1 MYLFDT
7 DTLSNLLAKRPPAR
21 LLKHLHETPAAA
33 QFTSSITVGEINYG
47 LYKSDRP
54 DYYRERLERLV
65 WLHVQIVPFNRL
77 AAETYGELRAE
88 LERKGE
94 RLSGPDLMIAA
105 IALSLSLVMAMGNVE
120 HFGRIGKLK
129 VESWL

>member
-7 DTLSNLLAKRPPAR
+7 DTLSNLLAKHPSAR
-21 LLKHLHETPAAA
+21 LLERLREIPAAM
-33 QFTSSITVGEINYG
+33 QFTSSITVGEIYYG
-47 LYKSDRP
+47 LYKSNQP

-65 WLHVQIVPFNRL
+65 WPHVQIVPFDRM
-77 AAETYGELRAE
+77 AADIYGELRAE

-94 RLSGPDLMIAA
+94 RLSDPDLMIAA
-105 IALSLSLVMAMGNVE
+105 IATSRSFVVVTGNVK

-129 VESWL
+129 VENWL